1 MIIKPQQL
9 KKIFLFTDYVIP
21 PDRSTSDRISDSLVE
36 SNDVNSLSDE
46 TESNELDTTSADA
59 VNHLIE
65 EIKDEEDIAFKSAY
79 LMKLLLVGL
88 NNFIFISKYLYSVYF
103 KIEFK

>member
-1 MIIKPQQL
+1 M
-9 KKIFLFTDYVIP
+9 T
-21 PDRSTSDRISDSLVE
+21 SDSLIE
-36 SNDVNSLSDE
+36 SNDVNSSSDE

-59 VNHLIE
+59 INHLIE

-88 NNFIFISKYLYSVYF
+88 YNFLFSTNCKNSYSVYF